1 MGRFTLPVFQ
11 EMKTLVLS
19 LLFLSL
25 SIHAREVEGV
35 KIAPTM
41 KCEGKDV
48 PISGAGVRTA
58 TFLKVRIFV
67 LAVYAP
73 QKIKTGQGSELDQR
87 PLCFEMTYLRA
98 FDNEDVDKAWDFQF
112 EESAQYQY
120 PNLKDHI
127 MDIKKFF
134 GEIKGDRR
142 QSFSL
147 TEDATKVYENGE
159 LKGEIQGKEF
169 QKSFLSIWFGKN
181 PPTKHLQEEILKN
194 E

>member
-1 MGRFTLPVFQ
+1 MGSITLPIFQ
-11 EMKTLVLS
+11 KMKFLTLVLI
-19 LLFLSL
+19 LLPLNL
-25 SIHAREVEGV
+25 YAREVEGV
-35 KIAPTM
+35 KISPTI
-41 KCEGKDV
+41 KCEEKEI
-48 PISGAGVRTA
+48 PLSGAGVRTA

-73 QKIKTGQGSELDQR
+73 IKIKTGKGEELDQR
-87 PLCFEMTYLRA
+87 PLCFELTYLRA

-112 EESAQYQY
+112 KESAEYEY
-120 PNLKDHI
+120 PSLKEDI

-134 GEIKGDRR
+134 GEIKGDRK

-147 TEDATKVYENGE
+147 TVDSTKVYENGE
-159 LKGEIQGKEF
+159 LKGEIKGRDF